1 MAGLTSYSP
10 LNSLILCRFFC
21 GPNAKKSAALAKQQK
36 KRPRG
41 DDKGKGKQ
49 VALDADSDEE
59 SAEDSGARISE
70 EAVLPCWCK
79 YSSICLVIGTMLK
92 GANSTPQGRSSL

>member
-1 MAGLTSYSP
+1 M
-10 LNSLILCRFFC
+10 
-21 GPNAKKSAALAKQQK
+21 
-36 KRPRG
+36 
-41 DDKGKGKQ
+41 
-49 VALDADSDEE
+49 ALDADSDEE